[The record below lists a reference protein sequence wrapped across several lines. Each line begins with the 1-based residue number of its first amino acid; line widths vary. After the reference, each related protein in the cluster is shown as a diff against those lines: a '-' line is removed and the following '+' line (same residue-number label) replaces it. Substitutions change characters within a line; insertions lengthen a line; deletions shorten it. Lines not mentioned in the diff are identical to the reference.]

1 MIPTDYVNT
10 NSKHENLRSALFEEV
25 EEGYRA
31 IHNLI
36 DPAIYRDES
45 PLPKLLQE
53 GAGHSQ
59 SALGRIYRYAYLGE
73 IDDLLHHDDLHDA
86 IAFVVA
92 CRPLAELYDLGV
104 PELAESALNIAIA
117 RAKIDSARGV
127 ELPFDHEFWGGM
139 IPYADER
146 RLTVREMG
154 WLARM
159 SERSVRNAMLEGDDR
174 LEVIKDGFNV
184 FVDPTT
190 ADTWL
195 ARRRGYVPTR
205 IPRSSPDDSVLVPV
219 AKDGSI
225 FSAQCRRSQGY
236 QIGKKGGEQ
245 YIEDIWEARD
255 ALERMNKPYWRRPNE
270 HGRFGI
276 VTGLRWESIPKEQFL
291 GRTTKEGPGEEA

>member
-1 MIPTDYVNT
+1 MIPTEHVNT
-10 NSKHENLRSALFEEV
+10 NSKHDDLRAVLFEEV

-36 DPAIYRDES
+36 DPSIYGDES
-45 PLPKLLQE
+45 PLPKLLQD
-53 GAGHSQ
+53 GADHSQ

-92 CRPLAELYDLGV
+92 CRPLAELYNLGV

-117 RAKIDSARGV
+117 RAKIDLAKGLQVPLTLEEVGV
-127 ELPFDHEFWGGM
+127 MPL
-139 IPYADER
+139 ADEP

-190 ADTWL
+190 ADAWL

-205 IPRSSPDDSVLVPV
+205 IPQSSPDDSVLVPV

-236 QIGKKGGEQ
+236 QIGKKGDEQ

-291 GRTTKEGPGEEA
+291 GRTTKDGKGEEA